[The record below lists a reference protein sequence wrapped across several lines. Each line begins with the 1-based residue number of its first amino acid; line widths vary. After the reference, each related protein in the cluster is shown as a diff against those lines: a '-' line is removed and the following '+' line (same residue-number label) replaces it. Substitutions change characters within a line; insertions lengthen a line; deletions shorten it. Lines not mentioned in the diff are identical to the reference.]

1 MQNDTPLL
9 FQFGS
14 FCPVCLGQL
23 DFEHFER
30 HVLAEVGG
38 VDLNLLVAA
47 RVSHLY
53 MNNSV
58 Q

>member
-1 MQNDTPLL
+1 M
-9 FQFGS
+9 
-14 FCPVCLGQL
+14 CLGQL